1 LSAGSD
7 MQTTMCQSCVGG
19 LLETDCV
26 LGVDRQL
33 IPLSGN
39 VFWTW
44 TLAFKYVELFSRPL
58 CNYVSI

>member
-7 MQTTMCQSCVGG
+7 MQTTMS
-19 LLETDCV
+19 V
-26 LGVDRQL
+26 LCWWLIRNRRAVSVDRQL

-39 VFWTW
+39 VYWTW

-58 CNYVSI
+58 RNYVSI